1 MIAEFER
8 YHGVVLRRIVVE
20 APGPILMEKKDE
32 AGRENSYVLNGRVAI
47 HIKHSSKRL
56 PSWSFSFSIEQ
67 LREFVTLK
75 RQADSVWL
83 VLVCGT
89 DGMVSLS
96 LDEFV
101 SITGS
106 RPGGVASLRID
117 RGRREMYRV
126 YGNEGELPNAKPRG
140 VAPIVSAAAAIEIVR
155 SQ

>member
-1 MIAEFER
+1 MIADFER
-8 YHGVVLRRIVVE
+8 YHGVVLRRLVVE
-20 APGPILMEKKDE
+20 ASGPILIEKKDE
-32 AGRENSYVLNGRVAI
+32 AGRENSYVLNGRVAV

-56 PSWSFSFSIEQ
+56 TPWSFSFSIEQ

-75 RQADSVWL
+75 RQAESVWL
-83 VLVCGT
+83 VLVCGP
-89 DGMVSLS
+89 DGVVSLS

-126 YGNEGELPNAKPRG
+126 FGNEGELQNAKPRG
-140 VAPIVSAAAAIEIVR
+140 VGPIVSAAAMIKAEPA
-155 SQ
+155 Q